1 MSRNPWVIGS
11 HLYRWWKESSAG
23 CCVTKKG
30 ITSNWVFSAYM
41 DTITDSMDLS
51 LSELQETVMDRE
63 AWRAA
68 IHGVAK
74 SQTRLSDWSELNWTE
89 LNQLSCSQF
98 EFSFLCTLTQSKSSQ
113 AVGMTRG
120 RQTGP
125 TVLAA
130 PTDVRSSS
138 DSGISDS
145 GKVWVQL
152 QQAEEPDHKRA
163 SPGPHVWRQGVL
175 AWDLGRYLGGWRYR
189 LSQNYTRKAKSHMS
203 EILFRNGLQWR
214 EKPVGK
220 KNGMVSS

>member
-1 MSRNPWVIGS
+1 MLAAVLQRRESPPIEYSVLIWIPSRTQWTWVCVNS
-11 HLYRWWKESSAG
+11 RRRWWTG
-23 CCVTKKG
+23 RPGV
-30 ITSNWVFSAYM
+30 
-41 DTITDSMDLS
+41 
-51 LSELQETVMDRE
+51 LQFM
-63 AWRAA
+63 
-68 IHGVAK
+68 GLQ

-113 AVGMTRG
+113 AVGMTKG